1 MGNNFSH
8 TYWMSKCIEL
18 AKKTV
23 GADPDPV
30 SAQYNEVPIAALV
43 IKENKLLSSAVNKT
57 ETNLDPTAHAE
68 IIVIR
73 EASKVLSNWR
83 LNGCTLYTT
92 LEPCAMCCGAI
103 INSRISTVVFGAYD
117 SVSGACGSA
126 FHLINELN
134 KNNQIE
140 VIGGIMELEASR
152 LIKSF
157 FSTKR

>member
-92 LEPCAMCCGAI
+92 LE
-103 INSRISTVVFGAYD
+103 
-117 SVSGACGSA
+117 
-126 FHLINELN
+126 
-134 KNNQIE
+134 
-140 VIGGIMELEASR
+140 
-152 LIKSF
+152 
-157 FSTKR
+157 